1 MAADG
6 SSCSYSCWQPEGEW
20 KKWKTA
26 AQTAAVVHAA
36 GEPYNEHAPPTFWY
50 FNNWQGNGWR
60 WFLKYGIVEAWGAAN
75 WLPGGAN
82 EDPELRQFQEAR
94 DVVEFKERA
103 KELAKTNIPNA
114 EYKTKI
120 DQVANVFCK
129 MKRGDIVV
137 MTSNGKYGQDK
148 GE

>member
-1 MAADG
+1 MAT
-6 SSCSYSCWQPEGEW
+6 P
-20 KKWKTA
+20 A

-60 WFLKYGIVEAWGAAN
+60 WFLKYGIVEAFGSPP

-82 EDPELRQFQEAR
+82 EDAELRQLQEAR
-94 DVVEFKERA
+94 QHITSPPELEQNLVAFK
-103 KELAKTNIPNA
+103 KQCNGLAEEHGPSN
-114 EYKTKI
+114 YKTPSTI
-120 DQVANVFCK
+120 TQLGYMFYT
-129 MKRGDIVV
+129 MKKGDIVV